1 MTIASLAPPAA
12 VTALNSSGG
21 MCGKIAPTIT
31 TNDHLHHIFSTTELP
46 KLEQRSVHQ
55 VAGRYQM
62 KAQHSVCR
70 ATKANKMSFNLPQ
83 RGA

>member
-1 MTIASLAPPAA
+1 MTMASLAPPAA

-31 TNDHLHHIFSTTELP
+31 TIDHLNHFFSTTELP
-46 KLEQRSVHQ
+46 KLEKRSVHQ

-62 KAQHSVCR
+62 KPQHSVCR
-70 ATKANKMSFNLPQ
+70 PAKVNKMSFKLPQ
-83 RGA
+83 RAA